1 MVLGASF
8 YESYMAKNESQN
20 FKPLPYH
27 PSPPSMPQ
35 KWFFGMQLKG
45 SDSDIISLLLCE
57 RVGGL

>member
-8 YESYMAKNESQN
+8 YESYMEKNESQN
-20 FKPLPYH
+20 FKP
-27 PSPPSMPQ
+27 PPSMPQ

-57 RVGGL
+57 RVGVL